1 MHALTV
7 LVVRFVDGGFPGWV
21 ECELTDAEGH
31 RHSFVDKVPMLMNGE
46 YDAES
51 EYPTPDALRCEVLE
65 RYQDE
70 NGREL
75 VRVSTARP
83 DAIES
88 TGGATEFTVPA
99 ILITALDD

>member
-7 LVVRFVDGGFPGWV
+7 LVVRFVDGGFPGFV
-21 ECELTDAEGH
+21 ECELMDAEGH
-31 RHSFVDKVPMLMNGE
+31 LHRFVDKVPMLMNGE

-51 EYPTPDALRCEVLE
+51 KYPTPDSLRCEVLE
-65 RYQDE
+65 RYQDGS
-70 NGREL
+70 GREL

-88 TGGATEFTVPA
+88 TVGVTEFTVPA